1 MKVFGVTGWK
11 NTGKTGLM
19 ERLVSEFTN
28 RGLTVSTIKHAHH
41 AFDVDHEG
49 KDSFR
54 HRVAGAKEVVVSSG
68 QRFALMH
75 ELREQSEPA
84 LIELLHRMT
93 SVDLILIEG
102 YKREVHSKIEAYR
115 SEIRQTPRAAD
126 DPTIQAVASDTP
138 LALDKPV
145 FDLNDTVRI
154 ADFIAGELDL

>member
-41 AFDVDHEG
+41 AFDVDHKG

-84 LIELLHRMT
+84 LSELLHRMT

-102 YKREVHSKIEAYR
+102 YKREAHPKIEAYR

-145 FDLNDTVRI
+145 FDLNDTLRI